1 MKNYLAFMVAA
12 FLLLSFSG
20 FANALSFN
28 EEYKGCQVVNEGD
41 SVTFGFDFWG
51 AVDDDPGIG
60 VFNDFDNMNLVNDA
74 VGVTGQWESAE
85 LYIDFY
91 SRDWARETAGIH
103 FFVLDEW
110 GEEVADFDLGL
121 VSGFLYGTYS
131 YSYTFTPDQ
140 LDLLATYYWGYAEIS
155 AVRTNCFNYNDF
167 IIKKTGMNVKTASE
181 TPVPEPAT
189 MMMLATGLVGMAGL
203 IRKTGHTR

>member
-1 MKNYLAFMVAA
+1 MKKYLTLIFTV
-12 FLLLSFSG
+12 FLLLGFSG
-20 FANALSFN
+20 YANALSFD
-28 EEYKGCQVVNEGD
+28 EGYKGCQVVNEGD
-41 SVTFGFDFWG
+41 TVTFGFDFWG
-51 AVDDDPGIG
+51 AIDDDPGIG
-60 VFNDFDNMNLVNDA
+60 GFNDFDNMTLVNDA

-85 LYIDFY
+85 LNIDFY

-110 GEEVADFDLGL
+110 GGEVADFDLGL

-131 YSYTFTPDQ
+131 YSYTFTPVQ
-140 LDLLATYYWGYAEIS
+140 LDLLTTYCWGYAEIT
-155 AVRTNCFNYNDF
+155 AVRTPCFNYNDF
-167 IIKKTGMNVKTASE
+167 IVKKVGMTVKTASE

-203 IRKTGHTR
+203 IRKTGHRR